1 MPKYSECVEVVRR
14 HLSEVVELEGDTP
27 LGEKVDLVEELGLT
41 SIEVME
47 LIEQL
52 EDTFDVAFPLNDLA
66 DVRTID
72 DLARHVEKLTESSE

>member
-1 MPKYSECVEVVRR
+1 MPDYNECVEAIRK
-14 HLSEVVELEGDTP
+14 HLADIVELDDDAP
-27 LGEKVDLVEELGLT
+27 LGEQVDLVSELGLA

-66 DVRTID
+66 DVRTIA
-72 DLARHVEKLTESSE
+72 DLARHVEQLTESS